1 MMVSFNLGELK
12 ALVDLLDGLGLFGG
26 NYDDQISAVRKL
38 KTALEKDIGTRASTR
53 SIAANSK
60 PTQRKGSKGTRTNKG
75 KGRS

>member
-53 SIAANSK
+53 SVATDSK
-60 PTQRKGSKGTRTNKG
+60 PTQRKGSKGTRTSKG